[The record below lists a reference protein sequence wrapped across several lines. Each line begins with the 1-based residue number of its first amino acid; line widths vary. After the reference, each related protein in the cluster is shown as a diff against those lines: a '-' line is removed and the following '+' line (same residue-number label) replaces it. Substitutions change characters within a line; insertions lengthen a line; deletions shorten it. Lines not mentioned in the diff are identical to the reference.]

1 MLPEEQV
8 KVFLISNGVNRYL
21 MIPELFLA
29 WRYLVRGKTR
39 HISFIGIVS
48 CLGIGLGVA
57 TLIVVIS
64 VMNGFDRD
72 LMDRLMRFN
81 QHLTIECIDQ
91 EQLTEV
97 EKEIETWEG
106 IESASISLQT
116 QVFAKFDNLVMP
128 LAVKG
133 VDFQDKEEKEILYKY
148 ITRETGPEGF
158 FVGEGLR
165 RRFFILDKIEFY
177 PLKKKLRLEEANVR
191 GSFKVG
197 LYDIDNNYLITDLE
211 RAKTLSANYL
221 LFLGARV
228 NDPYQAGEI
237 KKKIL
242 AKFDQGV
249 FISTWMESNQV
260 FFSAL
265 QLEKLVMFII
275 LSLIILVA
283 AFNIFA
289 TLTVGVVEKTKD
301 IGILKSLGFTRKRI
315 ARIFSLQ
322 GLILGFIGTLS
333 GTALGLGLCFALE
346 KFPFI
351 KLPQEIYYIEYLPI
365 AINFNDIFLITLVG
379 IVLSFIFSLL
389 PAIKAAR
396 LQPCEAL
403 RYE

>member
-1 MLPEEQV
+1 
-8 KVFLISNGVNRYL
+8 

-29 WRYLVRGKTR
+29 WRYLFRGKAR

-48 CLGIGLGVA
+48 CLGIALGVA

-81 QHLTIECIDQ
+81 PHLTIECLDQ
-91 EQLTEV
+91 EQLPEI
-97 EKEIETWEG
+97 EKELETWEDV
-106 IESASISLQT
+106 ETASISLQT
-116 QVFAKFDNLVMP
+116 QVFAKFDNLILP

-133 VDFQDKEEKEILYKY
+133 VDFQDKEETRMLYQY
-148 ITRETGPEGF
+148 ITRETASEGF

-177 PLKKKLRLEEANVR
+177 PLKKKLQLQEGVVR

-211 RAKTLSANYL
+211 RAKSLSSNYL
-221 LFLGARV
+221 LFLGVRISE
-228 NDPYQAGEI
+228 PYKAFQI

-242 AKFDQGV
+242 AEFDKGV
-249 FISTWMESNQV
+249 FVSTWMESNQV

-315 ARIFSLQ
+315 SRIFSLQ
-322 GLILGFIGTLS
+322 GLLLGFIGTLS
-333 GTALGLGLCFALE
+333 GTALGLGLCIALE

-351 KLPQEIYYIEYLPI
+351 KLPQEIYYIEYLPM
-365 AINFNDIFLITLVG
+365 AINYRDIGLIVLVG
-379 IVLSFIFSLL
+379 IALSFVFSLL
-389 PAIKAAR
+389 PAMRAAK
-396 LQPCEAL
+396 LQPSEAL

>member
-1 MLPEEQV
+1 
-8 KVFLISNGVNRYL
+8 

-29 WRYLVRGKTR
+29 RRYLFRGKAR

-48 CLGIGLGVA
+48 CLGIALGVA

-72 LMDRLMRFN
+72 LTDRLMRFN
-81 QHLTIECIDQ
+81 QHLTIECLDQ
-91 EQLTEV
+91 EQLPEI
-97 EKEIETWEG
+97 EKELETWEDV
-106 IESASISLQT
+106 ETASISLQT
-116 QVFAKFDNLVMP
+116 QVFAKFNDLVLP

-133 VDFQDKEEKEILYKY
+133 VDFQDKEESRMLYQY
-148 ITRETGPEGF
+148 IIRETASEGF

-165 RRFFILDKIEFY
+165 RRFFILDRIEFY
-177 PLKKKLRLEEANVR
+177 PLKKKLQLQEGVVR

-211 RAKTLSANYL
+211 RAKSLSSNYL
-221 LFLGARV
+221 LFLGVRIS
-228 NDPYQAGEI
+228 DPYKVFQI
-237 KKKIL
+237 KKRIL
-242 AKFDQGV
+242 AEFDQDV
-249 FISTWMESNQV
+249 FVSTWIESNQV

-315 ARIFSLQ
+315 SRIFSLQ
-322 GLILGFIGTLS
+322 GLLLGFIGTLS
-333 GTALGLGLCFALE
+333 GAVLGLGLCIVLE

-351 KLPQEIYYIEYLPI
+351 KLPQEIYYIEYLPM
-365 AINFNDIFLITLVG
+365 AINYRDIGLIVLVG
-379 IVLSFIFSLL
+379 IALSFIFSLL
-389 PAIKAAR
+389 PAMRAAR
-396 LQPCEAL
+396 LQPSEAL

>member
-1 MLPEEQV
+1 
-8 KVFLISNGVNRYL
+8 

-29 WRYLVRGKTR
+29 RRYLFRGKAR
-39 HISFIGIVS
+39 HISFIGVVS
-48 CLGIGLGVA
+48 CLGIALGVA
-57 TLIVVIS
+57 TLIIVIS

-81 QHLTIECIDQ
+81 QHLTVEGLDS
-91 EQLTEV
+91 EQLSRIEEEV
-97 EKEIETWEG
+97 ETWE
-106 IESASISLQT
+106 EVEAASISLQT
-116 QVFAKFDNLVMP
+116 QVFAKFDKLLLPLV
-128 LAVKG
+128 VKG
-133 VDFQDKEEKEILYKY
+133 VDFNDQEESQIIYQY
-148 ITRETGPEGF
+148 ITKETASEGF
-158 FVGEGLR
+158 FIGEGLK

-177 PLKKKLRLEEANVR
+177 PLKKKLQLQEGAVR
-191 GSFKVG
+191 GTFKVG

-211 RAKTLSANYL
+211 RAKSLSSNYL
-221 LFLGARV
+221 LFLGVRIS
-228 NDPYQAGEI
+228 DPYKAAKI

-242 AKFDQGV
+242 AKFDQDV
-249 FISTWMESNQV
+249 FVSTWMETNQI

-265 QLEKLVMFII
+265 KLEKLVMFII

-322 GLILGFIGTLS
+322 GLLLGFVGTLS
-333 GTALGLGLCFALE
+333 GAVLGLGVCLGLE
-346 KFPFI
+346 RFPFI
-351 KLPQEIYYIEYLPI
+351 KLPQEIYYIEYLPM
-365 AINFNDIFLITLVG
+365 AINYRDIGLIILVG

-396 LQPCEAL
+396 LQPSEAL

>member
-1 MLPEEQV
+1 
-8 KVFLISNGVNRYL
+8 

-29 WRYLVRGKTR
+29 WRYLFRGKTR

-48 CLGIGLGVA
+48 CLGIALGVA

-81 QHLTIECIDQ
+81 QHLTIECVDQ
-91 EQLTEV
+91 EQLAEV
-97 EKEIETWEG
+97 EGEIETWEG
-106 IESASISLQT
+106 IETASVSLQT

-133 VDFQDKEEKEILYKY
+133 VDFQDKEEREALYKY
-148 ITRETGPEGF
+148 ITRETASEGF

-165 RRFFILDKIEFY
+165 RRFFILDAIEFY
-177 PLKKKLRLEEANVR
+177 PLKKKLRLEEATVR

-197 LYDIDNNYLITDLE
+197 LYDIDNNFLITDLE
-211 RAKTLSANYL
+211 RAKSLSDNYL
-221 LFLGARV
+221 LFLGVRV
-228 NDPYQAGEI
+228 SDPYKAKEV
-237 KKKIL
+237 KNKIL

-249 FISTWMESNQV
+249 FVSTWMESNQV
-260 FFSAL
+260 FFAAL
-265 QLEKLVMFII
+265 QLEKVVMFII

-289 TLTVGVVEKTKD
+289 TLTVGVTEKTKD
-301 IGILKSLGFTRKRI
+301 IGVLKSLGFTRKRI

-322 GLILGFIGTLS
+322 GLLLGFIGTLS
-333 GTALGLGLCFALE
+333 GTALGLGLCIVLE

-351 KLPQEIYYIEYLPI
+351 KLPQEIYYIEYLPM
-365 AINFNDIFLITLVG
+365 AIKLQDIGLIILVG

-389 PAIKAAR
+389 PAMKAAK
-396 LQPCEAL
+396 LQPSEAL

>member
-1 MLPEEQV
+1 
-8 KVFLISNGVNRYL
+8 

-29 WRYLVRGKTR
+29 RRYLFRGKAR
-39 HISFIGIVS
+39 HISFIGVVS
-48 CLGIGLGVA
+48 CLGIALGVA
-57 TLIVVIS
+57 TLIIVIS

-81 QHLTIECIDQ
+81 QHLTVEGLDS
-91 EQLTEV
+91 EQLSRIEEEV
-97 EKEIETWEG
+97 ETWE
-106 IESASISLQT
+106 EVEAASISLQT
-116 QVFAKFDNLVMP
+116 QVFAKFDKLLLPLV
-128 LAVKG
+128 VKG
-133 VDFQDKEEKEILYKY
+133 VDFNDQEESQIIYRY
-148 ITRETGPEGF
+148 ITKETASEGF
-158 FVGEGLR
+158 FIGEGLK

-177 PLKKKLRLEEANVR
+177 PLKKKLQLQEGAIR
-191 GSFKVG
+191 GTFKVG

-211 RAKTLSANYL
+211 RAKSLSSNYL
-221 LFLGARV
+221 LFLGVRIS
-228 NDPYQAGEI
+228 DPYKAAKI

-242 AKFDQGV
+242 AKFDQDV
-249 FISTWMESNQV
+249 FVSTWMETNQI

-265 QLEKLVMFII
+265 KLEKLVMFII

-322 GLILGFIGTLS
+322 GLLLGFVGTLS
-333 GTALGLGLCFALE
+333 GAVLGLGLCLGLE
-346 KFPFI
+346 RFPFI
-351 KLPQEIYYIEYLPI
+351 KLPQEIYYIEYLPM
-365 AINFNDIFLITLVG
+365 AINYRDIGLIILVG

-396 LQPCEAL
+396 LQPSEAL

>member
-1 MLPEEQV
+1 
-8 KVFLISNGVNRYL
+8 

-29 WRYLVRGKTR
+29 WRYLFRGKAR

-48 CLGIGLGVA
+48 CLGIALGVA

-81 QHLTIECIDQ
+81 PHLNIECLDQ
-91 EQLTEV
+91 EQLPEI
-97 EKEIETWEG
+97 EKEIETWDGVEA
-106 IESASISLQT
+106 ASISLQT
-116 QVFAKFDNLVMP
+116 QVFAKFDNLVLP

-133 VDFQDKEEKEILYKY
+133 VDFSDEEERQILYQY
-148 ITRETGPEGF
+148 ITKETASEGF
-158 FVGEGLR
+158 FIGEGLR

-177 PLKKKLRLEEANVR
+177 PLKKKLQLQEGVIR
-191 GSFKVG
+191 GAFKVG

-211 RAKTLSANYL
+211 QAKSLSSNYL
-221 LFLGARV
+221 LFLGVRIS
-228 NDPYQAGEI
+228 DPYKAGQI
-237 KKKIL
+237 KKRVL
-242 AKFDQGV
+242 TEFDQSV
-249 FISTWMESNQV
+249 FVSTWMESNQV

-315 ARIFSLQ
+315 SRIFSLQ
-322 GLILGFIGTLS
+322 GLLLGFIGTLS
-333 GTALGLGLCFALE
+333 GTVLGLGLCIGLE

-351 KLPQEIYYIEYLPI
+351 KLPQEIYYIEYLPM
-365 AINFNDIFLITLVG
+365 AIKYQDIGIIILVG

-389 PAIKAAR
+389 PAMRAAR
-396 LQPCEAL
+396 LQPSEAL

>member
-1 MLPEEQV
+1 
-8 KVFLISNGVNRYL
+8 

-29 WRYLVRGKTR
+29 WRYLFRGKAR
-39 HISFIGIVS
+39 HVSFIGIVS
-48 CLGIGLGVA
+48 CLGIALGVA

-81 QHLTIECIDQ
+81 QHLTIECLDQ
-91 EQLTEV
+91 EQLPEI
-97 EKEIETWEG
+97 EKKLETWEDV
-106 IESASISLQT
+106 ETASISLQT
-116 QVFAKFDNLVMP
+116 QVFAKFDKLVLP

-133 VDFQDKEEKEILYKY
+133 VDFQDKKESQMIYQY
-148 ITRETGPEGF
+148 ITRETASEGF

-177 PLKKKLRLEEANVR
+177 PLKKKMQLQEGLVR

-211 RAKTLSANYL
+211 NAKSLSSNYL
-221 LFLGARV
+221 LFLGVRIG
-228 NDPYQAGEI
+228 DPYKASQI

-242 AKFDQGV
+242 VEFGQDV
-249 FISTWMESNQV
+249 FVSTWMESNQV

-301 IGILKSLGFTRKRI
+301 IGILKSLGFTGKRI

-322 GLILGFIGTLS
+322 GLLLGFIGTLS
-333 GTALGLGLCFALE
+333 GTVLGLGLCIGLE

-351 KLPQEIYYIEYLPI
+351 KLPQEIYYIEYLPM
-365 AINFNDIFLITLVG
+365 AINYRDIGLIILVG

-389 PAIKAAR
+389 PAMRAAR
-396 LQPCEAL
+396 MQPSEAL

>member
-1 MLPEEQV
+1 
-8 KVFLISNGVNRYL
+8 

-29 WRYLVRGKTR
+29 RRYLFRGKAR

-48 CLGIGLGVA
+48 CLGIALGVA

-81 QHLTIECIDQ
+81 QHLTIECLDQ
-91 EQLTEV
+91 EQLPEI
-97 EKEIETWEG
+97 EKELETWEDV
-106 IESASISLQT
+106 ETASISLQT
-116 QVFAKFDNLVMP
+116 QVFAKFDNLIFP

-133 VDFQDKEEKEILYKY
+133 VDFQDKEESRMLYQY
-148 ITRETGPEGF
+148 ITRETASEGF

-165 RRFFILDKIEFY
+165 RRFFILDRIEFY
-177 PLKKKLRLEEANVR
+177 PLKKKLQLQEGVVR
-191 GSFKVG
+191 GAFKVG

-211 RAKTLSANYL
+211 NAKSLSSNYL
-221 LFLGARV
+221 LFLGVRIS
-228 NDPYQAGEI
+228 DPYKASRI

-242 AKFDQGV
+242 AEFDQDV
-249 FISTWMESNQV
+249 FVSTWMESNQV

-315 ARIFSLQ
+315 SRIFSLQ
-322 GLILGFIGTLS
+322 GLLMGFIGTLS
-333 GTALGLGLCFALE
+333 GTVLGLGLCIALK

-351 KLPQEIYYIEYLPI
+351 KLPQEIYYIEYLPM
-365 AINFNDIFLITLVG
+365 AINYRDIGLIVLVG
-379 IVLSFIFSLL
+379 IASSFIFSLF
-389 PAIKAAR
+389 PAMRAAR
-396 LQPCEAL
+396 LQPSEAL

>member
-1 MLPEEQV
+1 
-8 KVFLISNGVNRYL
+8 

-29 WRYLVRGKTR
+29 WRYLFRGKAR
-39 HISFIGIVS
+39 HISFIGIIS
-48 CLGIGLGVA
+48 CLGIALGVA

-81 QHLTIECIDQ
+81 QHLTIECLDS
-91 EQLTEV
+91 EQLPEI
-97 EKEIETWEG
+97 EKEL
-106 IESASISLQT
+106 ESWQDVEAASISLQT
-116 QVFAKFDNLVMP
+116 QVFAKFDELILP

-133 VDFQDKEEKEILYKY
+133 VDFQDKEESQILDQC
-148 ITRETGPEGF
+148 IIRETASEGF
-158 FVGEGLR
+158 FIGEGLR
-165 RRFFILDKIEFY
+165 RRFFVLDTIEFY
-177 PLKKKLRLEEANVR
+177 PLKKKLQLQEAVVR
-191 GSFKVG
+191 GTFKVG

-211 RAKTLSANYL
+211 TAKSLSSNYL
-221 LFLGARV
+221 LFLGVRIS
-228 NDPYQAGEI
+228 DPYKASQV

-242 AKFDQGV
+242 AKFDQDLFV
-249 FISTWMESNQV
+249 TTWMESNQV

-315 ARIFSLQ
+315 SRIFSLQ
-322 GLILGFIGTLS
+322 GLLLGFIGTLS
-333 GTALGLGLCFALE
+333 GTALGLGLCIGLE

-351 KLPQEIYYIEYLPI
+351 KLPQEIYYIEYLPM
-365 AINFNDIFLITLVG
+365 AINYRDIGLIILVG

-389 PAIKAAR
+389 PAMRAAR
-396 LQPCEAL
+396 LQPSEAL

>member
-1 MLPEEQV
+1 
-8 KVFLISNGVNRYL
+8 

-29 WRYLVRGKTR
+29 RRYLFRGKAR
-39 HISFIGIVS
+39 HISFIGVVS
-48 CLGIGLGVA
+48 CLGIALGVA

-81 QHLTIECIDQ
+81 QHLTVECLDS
-91 EQLTEV
+91 EQLSRIEEEVGAWEEV
-97 EKEIETWEG
+97 EA
-106 IESASISLQT
+106 ASISLQT
-116 QVFAKFDNLVMP
+116 QVFAKFDKLLLPLV
-128 LAVKG
+128 VKG
-133 VDFQDKEEKEILYKY
+133 VDFNDQEESQIIYQY
-148 ITRETGPEGF
+148 ITKETASEGF
-158 FVGEGLR
+158 FIGEGLK

-177 PLKKKLRLEEANVR
+177 PLKKKLQLQEGIVR
-191 GSFKVG
+191 GTFKIG

-211 RAKTLSANYL
+211 EAKSLSSNYL
-221 LFLGARV
+221 LFLGIRV
-228 NDPYQAGEI
+228 SDPYKVAKI

-249 FISTWMESNQV
+249 FVSTWIESNQV

-265 QLEKLVMFII
+265 KLEKIVMFII

-322 GLILGFIGTLS
+322 GLLLGFVGTLS
-333 GTALGLGLCFALE
+333 GAVLGLGLCLGLE
-346 KFPFI
+346 RFPFI
-351 KLPQEIYYIEYLPI
+351 KLPQEIYYIEYLPM
-365 AINFNDIFLITLVG
+365 AIKYRDIGLIILVG

-389 PAIKAAR
+389 PAIRAAK
-396 LQPCEAL
+396 LQPSEAL

>member
-1 MLPEEQV
+1 
-8 KVFLISNGVNRYL
+8 

-29 WRYLVRGKTR
+29 WRYLFRGKAR
-39 HISFIGIVS
+39 HVSFIGIVS
-48 CLGIGLGVA
+48 CLGIALGVA

-81 QHLTIECIDQ
+81 QHLTIECLDS
-91 EQLTEV
+91 EQLPEIEKEV
-97 EKEIETWEG
+97 ETWDEV
-106 IESASISLQT
+106 EAASISLQT
-116 QVFAKFDNLVMP
+116 QVFAKFDNLVLP

-133 VDFQDKEEKEILYKY
+133 VDFSDQEESRILYQY
-148 ITRETGPEGF
+148 ITKEVATEGF
-158 FVGEGLR
+158 FIGEGLR
-165 RRFFILDKIEFY
+165 RRFFILDKLEFY
-177 PLKKKLRLEEANVR
+177 PLKKRLQLEEAVVR
-191 GSFKVG
+191 GTFKVG

-211 RAKTLSANYL
+211 AAKELSSNYL
-221 LFLGARV
+221 LFLGVRV
-228 NDPYQAGEI
+228 NDPYKAWQI
-237 KKKIL
+237 KNRIL
-242 AKFDQGV
+242 TEFSQGV
-249 FISTWMESNQV
+249 FVSTWMESNQV

-315 ARIFSLQ
+315 SRIFSLQ
-322 GLILGFIGTLS
+322 GLLLGFIGTLS
-333 GTALGLGLCFALE
+333 GTGLGLGLCITLE
-346 KFPFI
+346 NFPFI
-351 KLPQEIYYIEYLPI
+351 KLPSEIYYIEYLPM
-365 AINFNDIFLITLVG
+365 AINYQDIGLIVLVG
-379 IVLSFIFSLL
+379 IALSFVFSLF
-389 PAIKAAR
+389 PAMRAAR

>member
-1 MLPEEQV
+1 
-8 KVFLISNGVNRYL
+8 

-29 WRYLVRGKTR
+29 WRYLFRGKAR

-48 CLGIGLGVA
+48 CLGIALGVA

-64 VMNGFDRD
+64 VMNGFDRE
-72 LMDRLMRFN
+72 LMDRLIGFN
-81 QHLTIECIDQ
+81 QHLTIECLDQ
-91 EQLTEV
+91 EQLPEI
-97 EKEIETWEG
+97 EKEIETWEN
-106 IESASISLQT
+106 IETASISLQT
-116 QVFAKFDNLVMP
+116 QVFAKFDNLILP
-128 LAVKG
+128 LVVKG
-133 VDFQDKEEKEILYKY
+133 VDFQDKEESQMLYQY
-148 ITRETGPEGF
+148 ITKETASEGF

-177 PLKKKLRLEEANVR
+177 PLNKKLQLQEAMVR
-191 GSFKVG
+191 GAFKVG

-211 RAKTLSANYL
+211 RAKSLSSNYL
-221 LFLGARV
+221 LFLGVRV
-228 NDPYQAGEI
+228 SDPYKASQI

-242 AKFDQGV
+242 AEFDQGV
-249 FISTWMESNQV
+249 FVSTWMESNQA

-315 ARIFSLQ
+315 SRIFSLQ
-322 GLILGFIGTLS
+322 GLLLGFIGTLS
-333 GTALGLGLCFALE
+333 GTVLGLGLCIGLE

-351 KLPQEIYYIEYLPI
+351 KLPEEIYYIEYLPI
-365 AINFNDIFLITLVG
+365 AINYRDIGLIILVG
-379 IVLSFIFSLL
+379 IALSFVFSLL
-389 PAIKAAR
+389 PAMRAAR
-396 LQPCEAL
+396 LQPSEAL

>member
-1 MLPEEQV
+1 
-8 KVFLISNGVNRYL
+8 

-29 WRYLVRGKTR
+29 WRYLFRGKAR

-48 CLGIGLGVA
+48 CLGIALGVA
-57 TLIVVIS
+57 TLIIVIS

-81 QHLTIECIDQ
+81 QHLTIESVDQ
-91 EQLTEV
+91 EKLIEV
-97 EKEIETWEG
+97 EKEIESWPEVKA
-106 IESASISLQT
+106 ASISLQT

-133 VDFQDKEEKEILYKY
+133 VDFQDKGEREALYKY
-148 ITRETGPEGF
+148 ITRENGSEGF
-158 FVGEGLR
+158 FIGEGLR

-177 PLKKKLRLEEANVR
+177 PIKKKLNLEEAVVR

-211 RAKTLSANYL
+211 RAKSLSENYL

-228 NDPYQAGEI
+228 NDPYKAGEI
-237 KKKIL
+237 KKRIL
-242 AKFDQGV
+242 NKFDQGV
-249 FISTWMESNQV
+249 FVTTWMESNQV

-289 TLTVGVVEKTKD
+289 TLTVGVIAKTKD
-301 IGILKSLGFTRKRI
+301 IGILKSLGFSRKRI

-322 GLILGFIGTLS
+322 GLLLGFIGTLL
-333 GTALGLGLCFALE
+333 GTGLGLGLCIVLE

-351 KLPQEIYYIEYLPI
+351 KLPQEIYYIEYLPM
-365 AINFNDIFLITLVG
+365 AIELQDIGLIVLVG
-379 IVLSFIFSLL
+379 IALSFVFSLF
-389 PAIKAAR
+389 PAMRAAK

>member
-1 MLPEEQV
+1 
-8 KVFLISNGVNRYL
+8 

-29 WRYLVRGKTR
+29 RRYLFRGKAR
-39 HISFIGIVS
+39 HVSFIGIVS
-48 CLGIGLGVA
+48 CLGIALGVA

-81 QHLTIECIDQ
+81 QHLTIECLDQ
-91 EQLTEV
+91 EQLPEI
-97 EKEIETWEG
+97 EKKLETWEDV
-106 IESASISLQT
+106 ETASISLQT
-116 QVFAKFDNLVMP
+116 QVFAKFDKLVLP

-133 VDFQDKEEKEILYKY
+133 VDFQDKGESQMVYQY
-148 ITRETGPEGF
+148 ITRETASEGF

-177 PLKKKLRLEEANVR
+177 PLKKKMQLQEAAVR
-191 GSFKVG
+191 GTFKVG
-197 LYDIDNNYLITDLE
+197 LYDIDNNYLITGLE
-211 RAKTLSANYL
+211 NAKSLSSNYL
-221 LFLGARV
+221 LFLGVRI
-228 NDPYQAGEI
+228 NDPYKASQI
-237 KKKIL
+237 KNKIS
-242 AKFDQGV
+242 AEFGQDV
-249 FISTWMESNQV
+249 FVSTWMESNQA

-315 ARIFSLQ
+315 SRIFSLQ
-322 GLILGFIGTLS
+322 GLLLGFIGTLS
-333 GTALGLGLCFALE
+333 GTVLGLGLCIGLE

-351 KLPQEIYYIEYLPI
+351 KLPQEIYYIEYLPM
-365 AINFNDIFLITLVG
+365 AINYRDVGLIVLVG
-379 IVLSFIFSLL
+379 IVLSFIFSLV
-389 PAIKAAR
+389 PAMRAAR
-396 LQPCEAL
+396 MQPSEAL

>member
-1 MLPEEQV
+1 
-8 KVFLISNGVNRYL
+8 

-29 WRYLVRGKTR
+29 RRYLFRGRAR

-48 CLGIGLGVA
+48 CLGIALGVA

-81 QHLTIECIDQ
+81 QHLTIECLDQ
-91 EQLTEV
+91 EQLPEI
-97 EKEIETWEG
+97 EKELETWEDV
-106 IESASISLQT
+106 EAASISLQT
-116 QVFAKFDNLVMP
+116 QVFAKFDNLVLP

-133 VDFQDKEEKEILYKY
+133 VDFQDKEERQILYQY
-148 ITRETGPEGF
+148 ITRETASEGF
-158 FVGEGLR
+158 FIGEGLK
-165 RRFFILDKIEFY
+165 RRFFILDRIEFY
-177 PLKKKLRLEEANVR
+177 PLKKKLQLQRGVVR
-191 GSFKVG
+191 GAFKVG

-211 RAKTLSANYL
+211 RAKSLSSNYL
-221 LFLGARV
+221 LFLGVRIS
-228 NDPYQAGEI
+228 DPYKASQI
-237 KKKIL
+237 KEKIL
-242 AKFDQGV
+242 AEFNQDV
-249 FISTWMESNQV
+249 FVSTWMESNQV

-315 ARIFSLQ
+315 SRIFSLQ
-322 GLILGFIGTLS
+322 GLLLGFIGTLS
-333 GTALGLGLCFALE
+333 GTVLGLGLCIALE

-351 KLPQEIYYIEYLPI
+351 KLPQEIYYIEYLPM
-365 AINFNDIFLITLVG
+365 AINYRDISLIVLVG
-379 IVLSFIFSLL
+379 IALSFIFSLL
-389 PAIKAAR
+389 PAMRAAR
-396 LQPCEAL
+396 LQPSEAL